1 VSVSEKNYQQGGIP
15 VNYIFQLMIIFGVS
29 LAGEI
34 IHALLP
40 LPVPA
45 SVYGLVLLFILLVTK
60 AVRLEQVEKVSEY
73 MMAVMPLFFIEPT
86 VGVMESYGL
95 VKGKI
100 AVLFLLSFLS
110 FMAVLAVTGL
120 SAQTVIR
127 LKKKGDTKH
136 ESE

>member
-1 VSVSEKNYQQGGIP
+1 M
-15 VNYIFQLMIIFGVS
+15 NYIFQLMIIFGVS

>member
-1 VSVSEKNYQQGGIP
+1 
-15 VNYIFQLMIIFGVS
+15 MIIFGVS

-127 LKKKGDTKH
+127 LKKKGETKH